1 MSRAN
6 PPPTRISSGDVEATQ
21 AKGGEA
27 RGVTMLVSAPGD
39 DGELI
44 MYAASVRGGHF
55 ASGELVRA
63 YARQTPAARKALPL
77 LPHFPADPGTPRP

>member
-1 MSRAN
+1 
-6 PPPTRISSGDVEATQ
+6 
-21 AKGGEA
+21 
-27 RGVTMLVSAPGD
+27 MLVSAPGD

-44 MYAASVRGGHF
+44 MYAASVLDGGGGHF
-55 ASGELVRA
+55 ASWELVRA